1 MVWCLVTTE
10 SLYHGED
17 FYCNQMPQTVP
28 RSGCSPPSASQG
40 ERAVPTSPADLQH
53 LLRLLGASSPPESML
68 HSPPNLHTKP
78 PPPYP
83 EDNNFLDRLYDF
95 EGYPTPSP
103 SSDEGSIPT
112 VALQPSSPYSSLH
125 YTTPVYIKE
134 EPNRLSVP
142 GFASPYPLSPSGSCV
157 SYGSHNQYPSP
168 TPQPEEYIDIE
179 QLLKENQILQDST
192 QHSYITPKT
201 EIEEPRDHILLRS
214 VLEDTTFQKRFN
226 LRPVPLELGNVKM
239 EENSGGDDLVAPDI
253 DRVLS
258 MAIEQ
263 SKRDVDSTCTV
274 LGISPDP
281 MLWSTADVKAWVMF
295 TLQHFNQPLVPSEYF
310 NMDGAALVA
319 LTEEEFNQRAPQSG
333 STLYAQLEIWKAARH
348 ESWKTSQWTDHQ
360 PSPTPVPAAL
370 PSADD
375 MSEDEDSESAGT
387 SAGTTVGKAKTGSTH
402 IHLWQFLKELLASP
416 HIHGSAI
423 RWLDRSNGVFKIED
437 SVRVARLWGKRK
449 NRPAMNYD
457 KLSRSI
463 RQYYKKGIMKKTE
476 RSQRLVYQ
484 FCHPYCL

>member
-1 MVWCLVTTE
+1 
-10 SLYHGED
+10 
-17 FYCNQMPQTVP
+17 MPQTVP

-239 EENSGGDDLVAPDI
+239 EESSGGDDLVAPDI

-274 LGISPDP
+274 LGISPGE
-281 MLWSTADVKAWVMF
+281 L
-295 TLQHFNQPLVPSEYF
+295 
-310 NMDGAALVA
+310 
-319 LTEEEFNQRAPQSG
+319 EFNR
-333 STLYAQLEIWKAARH
+333 
-348 ESWKTSQWTDHQ
+348 
-360 PSPTPVPAAL
+360 
-370 PSADD
+370 
-375 MSEDEDSESAGT
+375 
-387 SAGTTVGKAKTGSTH
+387 
-402 IHLWQFLKELLASP
+402 
-416 HIHGSAI
+416 
-423 RWLDRSNGVFKIED
+423 N
-437 SVRVARLWGKRK
+437 
-449 NRPAMNYD
+449 
-457 KLSRSI
+457 SI
-463 RQYYKKGIMKKTE
+463 FI
-476 RSQRLVYQ
+476 
-484 FCHPYCL
+484 F

>member
-1 MVWCLVTTE
+1 M
-10 SLYHGED
+10 
-17 FYCNQMPQTVP
+17 
-28 RSGCSPPSASQG
+28 
-40 ERAVPTSPADLQH
+40 
-53 LLRLLGASSPPESML
+53 
-68 HSPPNLHTKP
+68 
-78 PPPYP
+78 
-83 EDNNFLDRLYDF
+83 DRLYDF

-179 QLLKENQILQDST
+179 QLLKENQILQDGT

-239 EENSGGDDLVAPDI
+239 EESSGGDDLVAPDI

-274 LGISPDP
+274 LGISPGE
-281 MLWSTADVKAWVMF
+281 L
-295 TLQHFNQPLVPSEYF
+295 
-310 NMDGAALVA
+310 
-319 LTEEEFNQRAPQSG
+319 EFNR
-333 STLYAQLEIWKAARH
+333 
-348 ESWKTSQWTDHQ
+348 
-360 PSPTPVPAAL
+360 
-370 PSADD
+370 
-375 MSEDEDSESAGT
+375 
-387 SAGTTVGKAKTGSTH
+387 
-402 IHLWQFLKELLASP
+402 
-416 HIHGSAI
+416 
-423 RWLDRSNGVFKIED
+423 N
-437 SVRVARLWGKRK
+437 
-449 NRPAMNYD
+449 
-457 KLSRSI
+457 SI
-463 RQYYKKGIMKKTE
+463 FI
-476 RSQRLVYQ
+476 L
-484 FCHPYCL
+484 